1 MLQQKT
7 QKTARAG
14 RSPQVGLGAVAVLLL
29 GSGLAALIFQVAW
42 LRELRLVFGT
52 STSATAA
59 VLGLFMGGLGVGSW
73 LLGPRADR
81 HPRPLRLFSSYLLLI
96 ALGGALSPWLCD
108 LVRWVYI
115 ALGGQ
120 TELGSVGASVVRLG
134 LSAIVLG
141 LPTTLMGGTLPAA
154 VRAATAADDRCRRGM
169 GLLYGA
175 NEAGAVLGALA
186 STFFLLEHLGTS
198 ATLWLACG
206 LYLATALAA
215 RRLAARYGDIS
226 RAEEIRIETRSVSEE
241 SAQSVDPLLARRGSA
256 GKDSSQTLRAS
267 RSASGRALVYATA
280 ALVGFAF
287 FVMELVWYRMLG
299 PILGGTTFTFG
310 LILAVVVAGIGLGG
324 ALYGVIFG
332 RLEPTFRALAA
343 TCALEAAAMAYP
355 LAWGDG
361 LAVMVAVP
369 HPEGVLG
376 LHMPALGWTAI
387 VALVVLPAAVLSGI
401 QFPLLVALLGQ
412 GRRAVGKQ
420 VGRAFAWNTVG
431 AVCGSLAG
439 GFGLLPW
446 LTAPGAWRA
455 MVCTLAAVAAAALLV
470 SLRRERRSAW
480 LAVPA
485 AAIAAALVMASLPGP
500 TAAWRHSGIGA
511 GRATLTDADANSVRA
526 WLNFNRRATTW
537 EAEGVEASIAIRR
550 DASLSFYVNGKCDG
564 NSLTD
569 ASTQVM
575 GGLVG
580 AILQGSPKI
589 GLCPGAGHGRV
600 GRLAGRDPDHGT
612 GRRGGTGTG
621 GDGNGP
627 ALRTGE
633 SPRVGASQGSR
644 HLQRR
649 AGGTLDRGGAIRCR
663 CFSEPS
669 NPYRA
674 GVASLYTREFYR
686 AARGRMKAG
695 GVFAQFVQAYEVE
708 EATVQTILASLK
720 AAFPCVEV
728 WQTNPTDLLLVGRN
742 EPPRYDADALRER
755 IAREPYRSALRNT
768 WGGCDLE
775 GFLARFVAG
784 PEAVEELLRETAAAP
799 NTDDRNR
806 LEYSFARSVG
816 RQTGFSIET
825 LRQRALASGG
835 SRPAVAGK
843 VDWQRLEEQRQLM
856 YLLAASP
863 CPDRVG
869 MTPAERTRVEVFH
882 QFVLG
887 SGKKMVETYEAA
899 PYAPASAA
907 EAATLALGLVF
918 EGRERDRLQRLLAEV
933 QKELPDEA
941 AILRALQACGKNDG
955 AAAAEGLVE
964 VFQRMRA
971 NPWIMT
977 PLGSAAIRAAV
988 RLAMKD
994 PGQALRLRAA
1004 LAEPFA
1010 VEMLHDDRCRAMLA
1024 MGELAGP
1031 ARAVEDLQRFEP
1043 NVPWDAEFLRTRA
1056 EVYANLHDARAWRA
1070 ARDLQEFRKNAA
1082 SAVPKETG
1090 AQ

>member
-1 MLQQKT
+1 M
-7 QKTARAG
+7 
-14 RSPQVGLGAVAVLLL
+14 LL

-108 LVRWVYI
+108 LARWVYI

-120 TELGSVGASVVRLG
+120 TALGSVGASVVRLG

-226 RAEEIRIETRSVSEE
+226 PAEEIRIETRSVSEE

-256 GKDSSQTLRAS
+256 VKDSSQTLRAS

-310 LILAVVVAGIGLGG
+310 LILAIVVAGIGLGG

-376 LHMPALGWTAI
+376 LHMPALGWTSI

-455 MVCTLAAVAAAALLV
+455 IVCTLAAVAAAALLV

-526 WLNFNRRATTW
+526 WLNFNRRATIW

-550 DASLSFYVNGKCDG
+550 DAGLSFYVNGKCDG

-569 ASTQVM
+569 ANTQVM
-575 GGLVG
+575 CGLVG
-580 AILQGSPKI
+580 AILQGSPKTAFVL
-589 GLCPGAGHGRV
+589 GLG
-600 GRLAGRDPDHGT
+600 
-612 GRRGGTGTG
+612 
-621 GDGNGP
+621 
-627 ALRTGE
+627 TGE
-633 SPRVGASQGSR
+633 SAGWLAEIPTMERVDVVELEPAVTEMA
-644 HLQRR
+644 RR
-649 AGGTLDRGGAIRCR
+649 CALVNHHVLEHPKVHVIYNDAREVLLTAAEQYEVVL
-663 CFSEPS
+663 SEPS

-708 EATVQTILASLK
+708 EETVQTILASLK
-720 AAFPCVEV
+720 AAFPYVEV

-742 EPPRYDADALRER
+742 EPPHYDADALRER

-1082 SAVPKETG
+1082 SAVPKATG